1 MSVGPELLLPPFSN
15 VGVTTT
21 VVVIG
26 LVPVFTAVKPIS
38 LDPVLVKP
46 VVGSVLV
53 HVYVEVPP
61 VLIVEKGM
69 STSSPSVTTISTV
82 GFTCAVGFTVIS
94 NGVAGPVQLTPPFSN
109 VGVTVIVAITGL
121 VPVLIAVKAGIS
133 PVPDAAN
140 PIEVKSF
147 VQLNVVVPFTFV
159 VENSTK
165 AVSNPF
171 ETIWLPTEFTWPVGL
186 TVISNVIGSPTFVS
200 PPFSKLGVTTIVPE
214 IGASVVFVAVIS
226 ILPVPEFERPISEL
240 SLVHVY
246 VIVPPVMFVVNSI
259 KRFSSLQTTWSFTGF
274 TCASGLTVTT

>member
-1 MSVGPELLLPPFSN
+1 M
-15 VGVTTT
+15 
-21 VVVIG
+21 
-26 LVPVFTAVKPIS
+26 
-38 LDPVLVKP
+38 
-46 VVGSVLV
+46 
-53 HVYVEVPP
+53 
-61 VLIVEKGM
+61 LIVEKGI
-69 STSSPSVTTISTV
+69 STLSPSVTTISTV

-171 ETIWLPTEFTWPVGL
+171 ETI
-186 TVISNVIGSPTFVS
+186 
-200 PPFSKLGVTTIVPE
+200 
-214 IGASVVFVAVIS
+214 
-226 ILPVPEFERPISEL
+226 
-240 SLVHVY
+240 
-246 VIVPPVMFVVNSI
+246 
-259 KRFSSLQTTWSFTGF
+259 
-274 TCASGLTVTT
+274 

>member
-61 VLIVEKGM
+61 VLIVEKGI

-121 VPVLIAVKAGIS
+121 VPVLMAVKAGIS

-165 AVSNPF
+165 DVSNPL
-171 ETIWLPTEFTWPVGL
+171 ETIWFPTEL
-186 TVISNVIGSPTFVS
+186 T
-200 PPFSKLGVTTIVPE
+200 
-214 IGASVVFVAVIS
+214 
-226 ILPVPEFERPISEL
+226 
-240 SLVHVY
+240 
-246 VIVPPVMFVVNSI
+246 
-259 KRFSSLQTTWSFTGF
+259 
-274 TCASGLTVTT
+274 